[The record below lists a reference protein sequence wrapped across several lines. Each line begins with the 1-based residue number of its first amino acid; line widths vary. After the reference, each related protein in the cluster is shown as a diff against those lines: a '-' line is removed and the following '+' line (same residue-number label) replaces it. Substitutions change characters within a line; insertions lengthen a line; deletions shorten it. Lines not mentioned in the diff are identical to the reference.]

1 MHKRINW
8 LEVLVPAGLALAS
21 SAVFLTA
28 IDFPTN
34 AKIFPVGLSGLLII
48 LCLVKI
54 ATTFGIE
61 SVRPEFELRGENLKR
76 FLIIVPA
83 AVILFL
89 LLDLLGMYPAM
100 LLFFFVLFR
109 LLGDLPAGRNAT
121 LSVGLTVGLYLVFD
135 TLLGLPTPE
144 GILGMFSE

>member
-1 MHKRINW
+1 MRKRVNW

-21 SAVFLTA
+21 SAVLLTA

-34 AKIFPVGLSGLLII
+34 AKIFPVGLSCLLIV

-54 ATTFGIE
+54 VTTFAIE

-76 FLIIVPA
+76 FLIIVSA

-100 LLFFFVLFR
+100 LLFFLALFR
-109 LLGDLPAGRNAT
+109 VLGDLPARRNAA
-121 LSVGLTVGLYLVFD
+121 LSIGVTAGLYLVFD

-144 GILGMFSE
+144 GIFALLSE